1 MEEKNKITNFLT
13 FEKKNKDI
21 VDQTKD
27 FSNKIISKKESNSH
41 PQSFFNE
48 ENIYKN
54 KELNKFKDE
63 ILTYLRTRDYYYMEK
78 INSLKSQ
85 IDKNERNYDNLNDY
99 STKNFNSLISSH
111 TEIISK
117 LEKLNTYDTF
127 MDKTNDKFISYD
139 IRINCLRDDLS
150 KNAQKYDK
158 IYLDNLEVPGY
169 IGRCSKYP
177 NCKLFFIELI
187 KEIDKLNNYREKN
200 TLDLCTYK
208 DRLENIIKTFQSMV
222 ENNNDSQL
230 KYITKLNEK
239 TNKTFLDTLEEKINN
254 VRLDNSQF
262 ATDLINRTS
271 ELNELYDKM
280 KIIKEDVLNEFCYKS
295 VDFEKKV
302 DDINKSFDLYKIE
315 YATIRK
321 KFLELAEF
329 IKNGKYSK
337 TFANMYGKKEVNSMT
352 KKLVK
357 ESKEVI
363 EAKDVTL
370 LSNIDE
376 IDKMDY
382 KPEKVNTNK
391 TNINNDINNNNTKNN
406 IIDRMSKSQNNFNI
420 NKKKKKRN
428 FGFMRDIEK
437 NIMANQK
444 EKNRNSID
452 NSDNIKVH
460 QGAVFYLG
468 ENKAANII
476 KKQNNNITNNNRRN
490 IKGRKIENENIGK
503 KTNEDLEDIN
513 IEKID
518 KDEKISNNNKEEISS
533 MSESYLSNINNS
545 INTFSTTNEK
555 NNSMNSLINLNSNK
569 NCNKFNLLED
579 DLKNNDKIIK
589 ELASELEQST
599 AKVNKLAS
607 NKKEIEDNFKNIC
620 NKIQPI
626 NLKLVN
632 SPLEQIP
639 EQKIKDEKE
648 STQEQKE
655 NNIENNINKK
665 QNINNSLVKEELN
678 QKEKNR
684 YSITSKSELNT
695 TIVTKNDNINNNTN
709 NNFSINNN
717 INYETNSTNHS
728 NGSKKGK
735 DLMFSKSKITLES
748 KEKSDDNTI
757 NKISTSTSKSN
768 RGKVLSKIA
777 NSNQIWS
784 NDNTMLNNTI
794 NSNIDKKLNVYDK
807 KLGDLE
813 SFTREQIYEI
823 LKQIS
828 LIKKAYSFVAGV
840 IKKDKFG
847 NNNNMRLSGHNT
859 SHNVMG
865 SGNENFFNN
874 YVNNENKNTMNITGN
889 NFRRKSLKND
899 TNIANNNKSSNN
911 GKIIQT
917 MDDINFSDNLFYNG
931 KYYFNI
937 KDILEKYKNNIN
949 LNTENK
955 KILKKLDNKLQEDS
969 NRNRNNSPNGN
980 NQIKG
985 DKLSDAKKLGKS
997 SNKMIK
1003 SDNDSMNHSM
1013 INSEKK

>member
-1 MEEKNKITNFLT
+1 MSSGTNITEQPNQNAINNQVQLILKENSDLMQETYNKF
-13 FEKKNKDI
+13 
-21 VDQTKD
+21 
-27 FSNKIISKKESNSH
+27 NSMNY
-41 PQSFFNE
+41 STD
-48 ENIYKN
+48 
-54 KELNKFKDE
+54 ELNIFKDN
-63 ILTYLRTRDYYYMEK
+63 ILSLLKERDKIFLSKLNEYKTSLEK
-78 INSLKSQ
+78 INYEFISQ
-85 IDKNERNYDNLNDY
+85 NKLSNTKFSKIIDTQAKMTLRLDQLSDY
-99 STKNFNSLISSH
+99 ENFVH
-111 TEIISK
+111 KTD
-117 LEKLNTYDTF
+117 EKLVSHEVRL
-127 MDKTNDKFISYD
+127 TN
-139 IRINCLRDDLS
+139 IRSDFSL
-150 KNAQKYDK
+150 ATQKYDK

-262 ATDLINRTS
+262 ATDLINRTN

-391 TNINNDINNNNTKNN
+391 TNINNDNNNNTKNN

-420 NKKKKKRN
+420 NKNKKKRN

-444 EKNRNSID
+444 EKNKNSID

-545 INTFSTTNEK
+545 VNTFSTTNEK

-665 QNINNSLVKEELN
+665 QNINNSLIKEELN

-684 YSITSKSELNT
+684 YSITSKSDLNT